1 MNIKLR
7 AAVYTVGFLA
17 AVCLGAFAV
26 VAISNFGGFDPS
38 LLFAILLVAFGVY
51 TIYQL
56 MLSKIKFDDEIDAIE
71 KRIKEPIEIGN
82 K

>member
-1 MNIKLR
+1 MNIRLR

-17 AVCLGAFAV
+17 AVWAGAFAV
-26 VAISNFGGFDPS
+26 VAIANLGGFDPEIV
-38 LLFAILLVAFGVY
+38 FAILLVAFGVY
-51 TIYQL
+51 TMYQL

-71 KRIKEPIEIGN
+71 KRINERIEKGN